1 MKMLVAD
8 PAASSHN
15 KFRIQLDYMTFEPII
30 EDEQTHTYENYKIYI
45 VIYIADKWY
54 ICM

>member
-8 PAASSHN
+8 PAASTHS

-30 EDEQTHTYENYKIYI
+30 EDE
-45 VIYIADKWY
+45 
-54 ICM
+54 